1 MFLVFDEGTK
11 AFDQSGT
18 ILYQFGK
25 EGNQVGQFNW
35 PCGLLIDCGSI
46 TWYEP
51 LPVTTVLSAGDYPT
65 PGEKKLFEGH
75 PASLSWNFSF
85 TSVTLFAVAIK
96 FNTDTVAF
104 SGPEGQA
111 AAVEDAFKDRFNF
124 SWISQRLT
132 LVIFNATAEYD
143 ESNGAFRCELTT
155 SGGTWIRRILLKILD
170 KSDGVSLKTNATR
183 NNGCVDIWV
192 TFTCSL
198 SDSNL
203 AVHNYM
209 LVKNGTEVSL
219 SESGT
224 WIERISRGETFVYK
238 CVAYQQ
244 VDNVTSKN
252 NVTLT
257 VKVPVDVEEMRN
269 VTVMEGTHV
278 TKECNVTAGTPPL
291 TVLWENVKSDQII
304 EGKLL
309 NISSITRY
317 QREYRCIA
325 NNSCGSNSS
334 TMFIDV
340 QYKPDNV
347 TLETNTTEYNGCV
360 DVWVTFTCN
369 SSEAN
374 PPVHNYMLLKNGTG
388 VGFSESGK
396 WLEKI
401 SRGDTFVYNC
411 VAYQKLD
418 NVTSSNSV
426 TMTVEVP
433 VNLEQIQNVTV
444 MEGMAVTRECNVTAG
459 THPLTVLWEN
469 VKSGQI
475 IEGKLLNISN
485 ITRYQREYRCI
496 ANNSCGS
503 NSTTM
508 VIDVQYKPD
517 TVTLKT
523 NTTNNNSC
531 VDVWVTFACNSS
543 EANPPLHN
551 YMLLKNGTEVSF
563 SENGIWMQ
571 KISRGET
578 FLYNC
583 VAYQRVDNVTST
595 NSVTMTVKV
604 PVGVEQIQKVTVVEG
619 THVTKE
625 CNVTA
630 GTPPLTVL
638 WENVKSGHSIEGKLL
653 NISNI
658 TRYQREYRC
667 IANNTCGSNSTTMVI
682 DVQYKPDNVTLV
694 TNATKNNDCVDI
706 WVTFTCNSSEAN
718 PPVYSYMLLK
728 NGTEVSFSKSR
739 TWLEKISRGET
750 FVYNC
755 VAYQQVENVTS
766 TNSVTISVKVPV
778 VVEQLREVIVMEG
791 TYVTKKCN
799 VTAGTPPLS
808 VLWKNVKS
816 GQINDG
822 KLLNISNIT
831 RYQREYRCIANNS
844 CGSNSTTMFFD
855 VQYKPDNV
863 TLETNAT
870 ENNGCVDIWVTFT
883 CNSSE
888 ANPPVHNYMLLK
900 NGTEVS
906 FSESGTWLEKI
917 SRGETFVYN
926 CVAYQ
931 KVDNVT
937 STNSL
942 TITVKVPVGVEQ
954 IKKVTVVEG
963 THVTKECNVTAG
975 SPPLTVLWEN
985 VKRSQIIEGTLLN
998 ISNIT
1003 RYQREY
1009 RCIANNS
1016 CGSNFTTMVIDVQYK
1031 PDNVTLET
1039 NATENNGCVDI
1050 WVTFTCNSSGAN
1062 PPVHNYMLFKN
1073 GPEVSFSENGRWMQK
1088 ISPGETFV
1096 YNCVAYQQVDNVT
1109 STNSVTLTVK
1119 VPVDMEHIRKL
1130 TVMESAHVT
1139 KECNVTAGTL
1149 PLTVLWENVKSGQII
1164 DGKLLNISN
1173 ITRYQR
1179 EYRCIANNSCG
1190 SNSTTMVIDVQYKP
1204 DNVTLETN
1212 TTKNHYCVDIWVAF
1226 SCNSSEANPPVHNY
1240 MLLKNGTEVSLSE
1253 SGTWLEKIS
1262 RGETFVYKCVAYQQV
1277 DNVTSTN
1284 SVIITVKV
1292 PVDVEQIRNVT
1303 VTEGTVVTKECNV
1316 TAGTTPL
1323 TLFWE
1328 NVQGGQIIE
1337 GKLLNIS
1344 NITRYQREYRCIA
1357 NNTCGSNSTT
1367 MLIDVQFKPDNVTLK
1382 TNTTENNG
1390 CIDIWVTFTCYSS
1403 EANPPVHN
1411 YMVLKNGTEVSF
1423 SENGIWMQK
1432 ISRGEKFVYNCVAY
1446 QEVDNVTSTNS
1457 VTMTVKVPVDVEQI
1471 RKVTVMEGT
1480 HVTKECNV
1488 TAGTPPLTV
1497 LWENVKSGHIIEGKL
1512 LNISNITRYQR
1523 EYRCIANN
1531 SCGSNSTTMV
1541 IDVQYKPDNV
1551 TLETNTTKNN
1561 YCVDIWVIF
1570 TCNSTEANPPVH
1582 NYLLFK
1588 NGSEVS
1594 LSESGTWLEK
1604 ISRGDTFVYNCVAYQ
1619 QVENVTSTNSVTITV
1634 KVPVDVEQIRK
1645 VTVMEGTYVTK
1656 ECKVTAG
1663 TPPLS
1668 VRWENVK
1675 RGQIIEGELLNISK
1689 ITRYQREYR
1698 CIANNTCGSN
1708 STSMFI
1714 DVQYKP
1720 GNVTLETNAT
1730 WKNSCVDIWVTFT
1743 CNSSEA
1749 NPPVHNYMLLK
1760 NGTEVGFS
1768 EIGTWL
1774 EKISRDKTFIYSCVA
1789 FQLVDN
1795 MTSTNSVTVARVKPD
1810 NVTLETNT
1818 TENNGCVD
1826 VWVTF
1831 TCNSSEANP
1840 PVHNY
1845 MLLKNGTEVGF
1856 SEIGTW
1862 LEKISRD
1869 KTFIYSCVAFQLVD
1883 NMTSTN
1889 SVTVARVPVTVEQI
1903 QSLTVIE
1910 GTNVTRECNATG
1922 GSPPPA
1928 VFWENVKSGRFMAG
1942 RLLNIT
1948 HITRFQTEYR
1958 CIANNICGMDSTTM
1972 FIDVQYKPSSTQ
1984 SSSIVKLVLGED
1996 RSIGC
2001 PVDIGN
2007 PPAVIT
2013 WFKGN
2018 DTNGTKIAIT
2028 STLEVQSAV
2037 LSDEGWYICFA
2048 KNVLGNATGNL
2059 LLLVVLPT
2067 AATPSPTTPT
2077 VKGRGSSLASEITE
2091 VYLTVTIQ
2099 ENCSKRSEV
2108 AARFPDVACQVALSF
2123 GCLSANSIYTRCGSV
2138 VLDFMMKLNQSVV
2151 VSHVLTFLSDAARKD
2166 KFGVFKVDPASIKQ
2180 VLIPTDGLDSPTQG
2194 PEESNCPCNDVLLKA
2209 IIGVLVFIIFLPLVY
2224 IVWLYRKGALGKQGT
2239 YEDVKGV
2246 YDKSVEGH
2254 GKAAQGIEK
2263 WDLNREVEK
2272 FEIKRRD
2279 YKQLLEQDFE
2289 SRRKQE
2295 EDAEREKKD
2304 WEDCK
2309 RRRRAQAASVLACGV
2324 NIGERLVGGEIMF
2337 RDLITRL
2344 AGGAVVV
2351 TTWMVLRKSNS
2362 LEEFVNAFNEAV
2374 LPFGNFLRAISEG
2387 SSRLTIQAEN
2397 VSDLDAL
2404 WQSYQDET
2412 PQTNIQDFLVTEEIK
2427 KVRVE
2432 EYLEN
2437 LQETYSEITLPS
2449 DSGTGT
2455 RSSAPSEYGLDKE
2468 STLTSSSSAKAI
2480 MQQLESSLQIDLG
2493 FFRNPT
2499 PEDETVIRIL
2509 ARKAK
2514 KLKRMDVFY
2523 HLRKITPPG
2532 ATGPR
2537 LPNDLHIEEVPKSKK
2552 DHLSNFLQT
2561 QGGMPWDLARKLHL
2575 RPSDVNNLRKGTN
2588 ILDVIVMRHDLRT
2601 VGELYDFLCDH
2612 GQPRA
2617 ADKL

>member
-1 MFLVFDEGTK
+1 MESVIVSFFITFFCL
-11 AFDQSGT
+11 SR
-18 ILYQFGK
+18 YS
-25 EGNQVGQFNW
+25 
-35 PCGLLIDCGSI
+35 DCGSI

-682 DVQYKPDNVTLV
+682 
-694 TNATKNNDCVDI
+694 
-706 WVTFTCNSSEAN
+706 
-718 PPVYSYMLLK
+718 
-728 NGTEVSFSKSR
+728 
-739 TWLEKISRGET
+739 
-750 FVYNC
+750 
-755 VAYQQVENVTS
+755 
-766 TNSVTISVKVPV
+766 
-778 VVEQLREVIVMEG
+778 
-791 TYVTKKCN
+791 
-799 VTAGTPPLS
+799 
-808 VLWKNVKS
+808 
-816 GQINDG
+816 
-822 KLLNISNIT
+822 
-831 RYQREYRCIANNS
+831 
-844 CGSNSTTMFFD
+844 D

-1795 MTSTNSVTVARVKPD
+1795 MTSTNSVTVARVPVTVEQIQSLTVIEGTNVTRECNATGGKGIKSKQARKSSLCICSREQVKPD

-2077 VKGRGSSLASEITE
+2077 ASEITE

-2194 PEESNCPCNDVLLKA
+2194 
-2209 IIGVLVFIIFLPLVY
+2209 
-2224 IVWLYRKGALGKQGT
+2224 ALGKQGT

-2246 YDKSVEGH
+2246 YD
-2254 GKAAQGIEK
+2254 
-2263 WDLNREVEK
+2263 
-2272 FEIKRRD
+2272 
-2279 YKQLLEQDFE
+2279 
-2289 SRRKQE
+2289 
-2295 EDAEREKKD
+2295 
-2304 WEDCK
+2304 
-2309 RRRRAQAASVLACGV
+2309 
-2324 NIGERLVGGEIMF
+2324 
-2337 RDLITRL
+2337 
-2344 AGGAVVV
+2344 
-2351 TTWMVLRKSNS
+2351 
-2362 LEEFVNAFNEAV
+2362 
-2374 LPFGNFLRAISEG
+2374 
-2387 SSRLTIQAEN
+2387 
-2397 VSDLDAL
+2397 VS
-2404 WQSYQDET
+2404 Y
-2412 PQTNIQDFLVTEEIK
+2412 N
-2427 KVRVE
+2427 
-2432 EYLEN
+2432 
-2437 LQETYSEITLPS
+2437 
-2449 DSGTGT
+2449 
-2455 RSSAPSEYGLDKE
+2455 
-2468 STLTSSSSAKAI
+2468 
-2480 MQQLESSLQIDLG
+2480 
-2493 FFRNPT
+2493 
-2499 PEDETVIRIL
+2499 
-2509 ARKAK
+2509 
-2514 KLKRMDVFY
+2514 
-2523 HLRKITPPG
+2523 
-2532 ATGPR
+2532 
-2537 LPNDLHIEEVPKSKK
+2537 
-2552 DHLSNFLQT
+2552 
-2561 QGGMPWDLARKLHL
+2561 
-2575 RPSDVNNLRKGTN
+2575 
-2588 ILDVIVMRHDLRT
+2588 
-2601 VGELYDFLCDH
+2601 
-2612 GQPRA
+2612 
-2617 ADKL
+2617 